1 VAELFV
7 SPEEAGGRIAEAL
20 HAAAQALASPAAI
33 VAPVPAGADAV
44 SVAAAGRMS
53 ANAATLSAQLASG
66 IPRIAAGVAAVSS
79 ALAGYETTD
88 AAGAALISG
97 HGAAGAGVANAA
109 LPAVEMPAVPV
120 VEVGALPLDAVT
132 ALASL
137 PGDPAVID
145 EALHAGAAE
154 AGLHA
159 HAQAW
164 DSAAMQLHTAAQ
176 GLQSLRAG
184 LGQSWAGDTAEG
196 VAGRLDRF
204 GAWMTASAASSQAHA
219 QSARQAAQLY
229 RTAVNSHPR
238 ADDVR
243 STEQTLLAA
252 VRRAASGDLSAV
264 GQAQAAEARLAQL
277 KEQSVTAMT
286 GYGQGVTGLAGVEH
300 PGESPSLGEGGGP
313 AGSKDGTSKDGS
325 ESADGEDGK
334 AGDGTDGTEGGVEG
348 DEFGDEMVDG
358 EFGDDLFEAGDELAG
373 LDPQSGPAGP
383 GQLAGVGGQLK
394 DQLMGP
400 MMQMPTQLAGA
411 AGQMFSAPAQQLG
424 QATQMV
430 SQLGQSLAGGSA
442 GSVGRGLTGI
452 GAGGGGGLG
461 ATDLGGG
468 GLGGGGFGGFG
479 GDMGGLGGGAD
490 FGGGTVPAGLPA
502 QPAPPTPSPPP
513 TTAGPVSV
521 PRTSVPVAGGMA
533 GGMPMGMMPM
543 AGRGGGDGDKELPR
557 DTEWFPD
564 EALVKDEPVVA
575 EAVAGQRRRPRPQE
589 T

>member
-1 VAELFV
+1 MAEVRV
-7 SPEEAGGRIAEAL
+7 SPGEVGARIAQAL

-33 VAPVPAGADAV
+33 APPIPAGADPV

-66 IPRIAAGVAAVSS
+66 LPRIAVGAAAVSA
-79 ALAGYETTD
+79 ALGGYESTD
-88 AAGAALISG
+88 AAGAALVSG
-97 HGAAGAGVANAA
+97 YAAGGGGAANVA

-120 VEVGALPLDAVT
+120 VDVGALPVDAGA

-164 DSAAMQLHTAAQ
+164 DTAAMQLHTAAD

-184 LGQSWAGDTAEG
+184 MGQAWSGDAAESLG
-196 VAGRLDRF
+196 GRLDRF
-204 GAWMTASAASSQAHA
+204 GQWMTASAASAQTHA
-219 QSARQAAQLY
+219 ESAREAAQLY

-238 ADDVR
+238 ADEVR

-252 VRRAASGDLSAV
+252 VRRAAAGDLSAV
-264 GQAQAAEARLAQL
+264 GQAQAAEVRLAQL
-277 KEQSVTAMT
+277 KEQSVSAMT
-286 GYGQGVTGLAGVEH
+286 GYGQGVTGLVPVDH

-313 AGSKDGTSKDGS
+313 AGAKDGGES
-325 ESADGEDGK
+325 E
-334 AGDGTDGTEGGVEG
+334 DGTELSDGVEGG
-348 DEFGDEMVDG
+348 DEFGDDSLEAAGEGLDG
-358 EFGDDLFEAGDELAG
+358 GL
-373 LDPQSGPAGP
+373 LDPQSGPASP
-383 GQLAGVGGQLK
+383 GELAGVGGQLK

-400 MMQMPTQLAGA
+400 MMQLPTQLAST
-411 AGQMFSAPAQQLG
+411 AGPALSAPAQQIG
-424 QATQMV
+424 QVGQQATQMV
-430 SQLGQSLAGGSA
+430 SQLGQSLAGSPVGSL
-442 GSVGRGLTGI
+442 GRT
-452 GAGGGGGLG
+452 AGGVGGGDRSGLG
-461 ATDLGGG
+461 AADLG
-468 GLGGGGFGGFG
+468 GLGGGGGDLGGFG
-479 GDMGGLGGGAD
+479 GDLGGGGGGGAD

-502 QPAPPTPSPPP
+502 QPAPPVPSPPP
-513 TTAGPVSV
+513 STGPVSV
-521 PRTSVPVAGGMA
+521 PRTTVPVAGGMV

-557 DTEWFPD
+557 NTEWFPD
-564 EALVKDEPVVA
+564 EPLVTDEPVVA